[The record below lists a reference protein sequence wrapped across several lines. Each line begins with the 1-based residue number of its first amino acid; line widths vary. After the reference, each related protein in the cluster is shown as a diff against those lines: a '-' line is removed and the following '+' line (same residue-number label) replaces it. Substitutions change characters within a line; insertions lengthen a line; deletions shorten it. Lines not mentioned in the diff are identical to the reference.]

1 MATVAHRLPVRGRR
15 PYAGTRIPQPGPDDP
30 EAGSAARGRPHRQL
44 RPQPPVHARRAA
56 ADRRPARRARR
67 RARRRD
73 RLPAHRLR
81 EDDGAEDVVEGR
93 HLSRPASTTSPSST
107 TSSSTCSRSRSCCSC
122 RCRARR
128 PGCGWRSAS
137 WCGSTRTSS
146 TSAPPRSRSG
156 RSRCSGTASAS
167 ATSCSTSSRW
177 SPGRACTRA
186 TSRSAASPRTSRP
199 ASTTRPASSAS
210 GCRRRSTSTRRSST
224 RTRSGSSGR
233 SASALLSAEDAIAL
247 GQTGPN
253 LRASGVD
260 WDLRKREPYLAYDQ
274 VEFDVPV
281 YEGGDV
287 FDRYKV
293 RVDEMRESVR
303 IIEQCDR
310 PARADAGRAVDR
322 RRPQGRAAAA
332 RGAAHLDGVADP
344 PLQDRHRGLPRPRGR
359 GLRRVESPRGE
370 SGCTIVS
377 DGTAKPWRVKFR
389 APSFAALHATAACC
403 QDVAVADLI
412 AVVGS
417 LDAVMGDVDR

>member
-1 MATVAHRLPVRGRR
+1 M
-15 PYAGTRIPQPGPDDP
+15 
-30 EAGSAARGRPHRQL
+30 
-44 RPQPPVHARRAA
+44 
-56 ADRRPARRARR
+56 
-67 RARRRD
+67 
-73 RLPAHRLR
+73 
-81 EDDGAEDVVEGR
+81 VEGR
-93 HLSRPASTTSPSST
+93 HVSRPRRLRLLPVQRA
-107 TSSSTCSRSRSCCSC
+107 RLRARGREAAAAA

-199 ASTTRPASSAS
+199 GFYDEARKFCERMPKAVDEYEAILNSNKIWLERTVGVGAALGRGRDRARADGAEPARL
-210 GCRRRSTSTRRSST
+210 RRRLGPAQARAVPRLRPGRLRRA
-224 RTRSGSSGR
+224 RLRRRRRLRPLQGAR
-233 SASALLSAEDAIAL
+233 RRDA
-247 GQTGPN
+247 
-253 LRASGVD
+253 
-260 WDLRKREPYLAYDQ
+260 
-274 VEFDVPV
+274 
-281 YEGGDV
+281 
-287 FDRYKV
+287 
-293 RVDEMRESVR
+293 RVDADHRAVH
-303 IIEQCDR
+303 R

-322 RRPQGRAAAA
+322 GRPQGRAAAA

-359 GLRRVESPRGE
+359 GLRRRSSRRAASSAATSSP
-370 SGCTIVS
+370 TAA
-377 DGTAKPWRVKFR
+377 AKPWRVKFR

-412 AVVGS
+412 AS
-417 LDAVMGDVDR
+417 SARSTR